1 MDFDVEIFK
10 GKSFS
15 DLMKDIY
22 SNSSKKDRQ
31 INMMIGELRPLIK
44 NVGDATVI
52 VPLIKEYLEVGV
64 KNDEHLV
71 KLAAVVQRLVS
82 TSNKVQAET
91 GNSWMLSDE
100 EKKQLMG
107 ELDEIAG
114 STQEINAKVVDLTS
128 KQNSIESELNDLQDG
143 LV

>member
-1 MDFDVEIFK
+1 MDFDIEIFK

-82 TSNKVQAET
+82 TSSKVQAET

-100 EKKQLMG
+100 EKRQLMG

-128 KQNSIESELNDLQDG
+128 KQNSIESELNDIQDG